1 MVISQDMDVKGLV
14 ISMICNYLDVV
25 FKCINVY
32 APSGSCQKSGDSR
45 MESKSFISLRNALKL
60 KEVWLLDNKHTEF
73 TY

>member
-1 MVISQDMDVKGLV
+1 MIISQDMDVKGLV

-25 FKCINVY
+25 FQCINVY
-32 APSGSCQKSGDSR
+32 APSGSCQKSGYSR